1 MKWLLTG
8 FGLLLVALGALWAL
22 QGADL
27 VHVKP
32 VACVADCAELQGPS
46 PTWLIVGLLTLGAG
60 AGLIALARRRERR

>member
-8 FGLLLVALGALWAL
+8 LGVLLVALGALWAL

-46 PTWLIVGLLTLGAG
+46 PTWLIAGLATLAVG
-60 AGLIALARRRERR
+60 AGLIVLARRRKRH